1 MNRDHINAIVNTAQE
16 LGIDLDDWTLADD
29 RRVPWRPD
37 ISPPSQGGDEHREVV
52 YENFAGVYTMIVTV
66 QNHDG
71 WIVTSFSI
79 RNHEGY
85 N

>member
-1 MNRDHINAIVNTAQE
+1 MYIDKIKETADMLGVN
-16 LGIDLDDWTLADD
+16 LDDWTLAADN
-29 RRVPWRPD
+29 RVYWRPD

-52 YENFAGVYTMIVTV
+52 YENFAGVYTMTVTV
-66 QNHDG
+66 QNHNG
-71 WIVTSFSI
+71 WVVTSFSI